1 MKIFSIIQNRT
12 NQQVQPEEHTLHKGE
27 VMYVKH
33 INVVTVDGKEI
44 DIETMSPEE
53 KKKVAEELAREFV
66 KNLGYQ
72 ERTA

>member
-1 MKIFSIIQNRT
+1 
-12 NQQVQPEEHTLHKGE
+12 
-27 VMYVKH
+27 MYLKH

-72 ERTA
+72 EKTA